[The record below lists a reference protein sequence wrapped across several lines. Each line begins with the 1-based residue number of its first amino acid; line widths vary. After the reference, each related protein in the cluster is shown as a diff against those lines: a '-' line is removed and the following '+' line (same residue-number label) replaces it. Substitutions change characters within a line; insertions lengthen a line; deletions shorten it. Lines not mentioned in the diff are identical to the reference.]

1 MFLDPIDGW
10 DLIIEEM
17 FKFHIKHGDKVND
30 VASVLDDYISINDI
44 KNRKD
49 ERRKWNKLWEIAD
62 ILSVYRVVVAKDFT
76 FASIDELIVMPL
88 CNEKS
93 QKIDQIV
100 KYIVEDISSSLKHKI
115 GKIIGNDTL
124 LMSIKDSMKLQEM
137 IEGQSRAYDVV
148 RIYSDVVID
157 QKKYDLP
164 KAVQKKEPEVYAAL
178 QKVIMDRLTSEFQG
192 VADEVQN
199 RVGDEKVSMVIA
211 NHQTIIKNLDVED
224 KDIKD
229 YFFFLKIIELIIDCF
244 TGEDDVTSKI
254 NLSQWYEKFRN
265 GELIEELFHKTSDLD
280 RYDDLIYEL
289 KNNVFIFVDKSFEY
303 ITLKGVIQWLLKK
316 WSQHHA
322 GLVKAQSMG
331 KFQLLTF

>member
-1 MFLDPIDGW
+1 
-10 DLIIEEM
+10 
-17 FKFHIKHGDKVND
+17 
-30 VASVLDDYISINDI
+30 
-44 KNRKD
+44 
-49 ERRKWNKLWEIAD
+49 
-62 ILSVYRVVVAKDFT
+62 VYRVVVAKDFT

-254 NLSQWYEKFRN
+254 NLSQ
-265 GELIEELFHKTSDLD
+265 
-280 RYDDLIYEL
+280 
-289 KNNVFIFVDKSFEY
+289 
-303 ITLKGVIQWLLKK
+303 
-316 WSQHHA
+316 
-322 GLVKAQSMG
+322 
-331 KFQLLTF
+331 

>member
-1 MFLDPIDGW
+1 M
-10 DLIIEEM
+10 
-17 FKFHIKHGDKVND
+17 
-30 VASVLDDYISINDI
+30 
-44 KNRKD
+44 
-49 ERRKWNKLWEIAD
+49 
-62 ILSVYRVVVAKDFT
+62 YRVVVAKDFT

-254 NLSQWYEKFRN
+254 NLSQ
-265 GELIEELFHKTSDLD
+265 
-280 RYDDLIYEL
+280 
-289 KNNVFIFVDKSFEY
+289 
-303 ITLKGVIQWLLKK
+303 
-316 WSQHHA
+316 
-322 GLVKAQSMG
+322 
-331 KFQLLTF
+331 